1 MSLLI
6 RPEREE
12 DYPRITEINDR
23 AFGQPGEG
31 KLIERL
37 RLTENF
43 IPELSLVA
51 EREGSL
57 AGHILFSRIVIVSGS
72 AREPSIA
79 LAPMSVLPEW
89 QKKGIGSQLVRDG
102 LRRAKELGHRS
113 VIVLGHPEYYPR
125 FGFQPASRWDIRS
138 PFEAPDEAFLVLELD
153 PGALA
158 GKSGVVEYPP
168 EFQEV

>member
-51 EREGSL
+51 EQEGAL

-79 LAPMSVLPEW
+79 LAPMSVRPEW

-102 LRRAKELGHRS
+102 LRRAKELGHGS

-138 PFEAPDEAFLVLELD
+138 PFEAPDAAFLALELD

>member
-1 MSLLI
+1 MNLLI
-6 RPEREE
+6 RPEQEK
-12 DYPRITEINDR
+12 DYSRITEINDR

-31 KLIERL
+31 KLVEKL
-37 RLTENF
+37 RRSESFL
-43 IPELSLVA
+43 PELSLVA
-51 EREGSL
+51 EQESSL
-57 AGHILFSRIVIVSGS
+57 VGHILFSRIVIVSGS

-89 QKKGIGSQLVRDG
+89 QKKGIGSQLVREG
-102 LRRAKELGHRS
+102 LRQAKELGHGS

-125 FGFQPASRWDIRS
+125 FDFQPASRWDIRP
-138 PFEAPDEAFLVLELD
+138 PFEAPDEAFLALELE